1 MQAELLRATTDDTIK
16 LIPVPGRQADPR
28 YPALATMSREEFV
41 RNILPA
47 VRRINNSTRYEL
59 NSAGEAAFDE
69 WKARW
74 DYQQSLLA
82 QRNLAAHND
91 ELQLREDIIEA
102 LMEEGK
108 ARHVAANLTN
118 TEAKMLAEGRRLGII

>member
-74 DYQQSLLA
+74 DYQQPA
-82 QRNLAAHND
+82 QP
-91 ELQLREDIIEA
+91 
-102 LMEEGK
+102 
-108 ARHVAANLTN
+108 
-118 TEAKMLAEGRRLGII
+118 GRPQ